1 MKFLSRVVWSEG
13 MYLGPQQFQAQNRY
27 FEESLQFASNS
38 LNYRPYGLSGCM
50 LDADALR
57 NGTVALV
64 HARGLFADGLP
75 FHMPECDP
83 VPPARPIADLFPPT
97 RESLTV
103 RLAVPE
109 RRTSGINC
117 ATNGTPSDS
126 RYLLEMR
133 NFIDESTGADERP
146 VQIGRKRL
154 RLILDTEP
162 HEGLTFLAIARVKRD
177 GAGHYV
183 YDPEFIP
190 PCLEFSA
197 SERLLV
203 VVRQLIEILE
213 QKSAT
218 LGGGAKVKPNEYSTR
233 DLAAFWLLHSVNS
246 AIAVL
251 RHLWTSKRGHP
262 EELFLEL
269 SRLAGALCTFSLDS
283 HPRTLPLYDHDE
295 PGLCFAALDAHIRS
309 HLEIILPTNCI
320 QVRLEKTAN
329 FFYEGEITD
338 ARCLGR
344 SRWVFSIHSDAGE
357 AEVISRTP
365 QLAKICSSKFVGE
378 LVKRA
383 MAGLELTHL
392 PMPPAAVP
400 AKVETQYF
408 GVNRSGPFWD
418 SIVQTRR
425 IGVYV
430 PDELPNPELELFVVL
445 E

>member
-1 MKFLSRVVWSEG
+1 MIQYRSGDGVHTETGLFDSMKFLSRVVWSEG

-75 FHMPECDP
+75 FHMPEADP
-83 VPPARPIADLFPPT
+83 IPPARPIADLFPPT

-109 RRTSGINC
+109 RRSSGINC
-117 ATNGTPSDS
+117 ATNGAPSDS
-126 RYLLEMR
+126 RYLMEIR
-133 NFIDESTGADERP
+133 NFIDESTGTDERP

-154 RLILDTEP
+154 RLVFDTEP
-162 HEGLTFLAIARVKRD
+162 HDGLTSIAVARVIRD

-203 VVRQLIEILE
+203 LVRQLIEILE

-218 LGGGAKVKPNEYSTR
+218 LSGGSKVKPNEYSTR

-246 AIAVL
+246 GIAVL

-295 PGLCFAALDAHIRS
+295 PGSVSPRWTPTSATTSRSSCRPTASRSAWRKRLISSTRVRSPMRAAWAAPD
-309 HLEIILPTNCI
+309 
-320 QVRLEKTAN
+320 
-329 FFYEGEITD
+329 G
-338 ARCLGR
+338 
-344 SRWVFSIHSDAGE
+344 FSAFI
-357 AEVISRTP
+357 RTP
-365 QLAKICSSKFVGE
+365 A
-378 LVKRA
+378 
-383 MAGLELTHL
+383 
-392 PMPPAAVP
+392 
-400 AKVETQYF
+400 
-408 GVNRSGPFWD
+408 
-418 SIVQTRR
+418 RR
-425 IGVYV
+425 K
-430 PDELPNPELELFVVL
+430 
-445 E
+445 